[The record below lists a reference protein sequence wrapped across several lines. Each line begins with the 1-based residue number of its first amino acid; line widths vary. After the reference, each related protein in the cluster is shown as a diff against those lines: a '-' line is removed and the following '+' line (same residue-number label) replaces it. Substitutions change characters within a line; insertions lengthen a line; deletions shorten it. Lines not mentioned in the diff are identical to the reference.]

1 MKLVI
6 VRHGET
12 EWNKQD
18 KAMGQLDSPLTPK
31 GIQQA
36 YAIAN
41 RLRRFSFTT
50 LYSSDLGRAVQTAN
64 IIAEICGKNVICDS
78 ELREWNMGIFQG
90 LTFSEMDEKFPQER
104 QDHKYMGDE
113 YVIPEGESLRQCR
126 DRGYRALN
134 RIAEGHLDET
144 VVVVT
149 HGFVLMNFCQ
159 VVLNLPP
166 ANGRRFKLDHANFC
180 SFEYVNGCWSL
191 VVWNDTSH
199 LENMETL
206 TVSLNS

>member
-1 MKLVI
+1 MKLII

-18 KAMGQLDSPLTPK
+18 RAMGQLDSPLTLK

-64 IIAEICGKNVICDS
+64 IIAEICGKNVIFDS

-90 LTFSEMDEKFPQER
+90 LTFSEMDEKFPQEQ
-104 QDHKYMGDE
+104 QDHKRMRDE
-113 YVIPEGESLRQCR
+113 WVIPEGESLRQCR

-149 HGFVLMNFCQ
+149 HGFVLINFCQ
-159 VVLNLPP
+159 VVFNLPP
-166 ANGRRFKLDHANFC
+166 GNARRFKLDNASLC

-191 VVWNDTSH
+191 VVWNDVSH
-199 LENMETL
+199 LENMELL
-206 TVSLNS
+206 TESLNS

>member
-1 MKLVI
+1 MKLII

-31 GIQQA
+31 GFQQA

-41 RLRRFSFTT
+41 RLRRLSFTT

-64 IIAEICGKNVICDS
+64 IIAEICGKNVIFDS

-90 LTFSEMDEKFPQER
+90 FTFSEMDEKFPKER
-104 QDHKYMGDE
+104 QDHKQMRYE
-113 YVIPEGESLRQCR
+113 YVIPAGESLRQCR

-134 RIAEGHLDET
+134 RIAERHLDET

-149 HGFVLMNFCQ
+149 HGFVLMNFCEM
-159 VVLNLPP
+159 VFNLPP
-166 ANGRRFKLDHANFC
+166 GNGWPFKLHHASFC
-180 SFEYVNGCWSL
+180 SFEYVNRCWSL

-199 LENMETL
+199 LETMDIL
-206 TVSLNS
+206 TANLNS